1 MDDHG
6 KSNARAWLGT
16 IVEGVGKLGILER
29 DGEAVTFE
37 GETFSDADAL
47 RERLHE
53 GPLSV
58 EVRGGWYAYGEFS
71 ADQGEPAEARIL
83 LTTGGPGLQIEC
95 DVDDVAPY
103 NPRLRYQ
110 DWGTP
115 WTDYPLD
122 ESERDALATYT
133 ALFIY

>member
-6 KSNARAWLGT
+6 KSNARAWLDT
-16 IVEGVGKLGILER
+16 IVEGVAAY
-29 DGEAVTFE
+29 EALNGGDVTAEFDS
-37 GETFSDADAL
+37 ETFDDADAL
-47 RERLHE
+47 RERLQE

-58 EVRGGWYAYGEFS
+58 EVRGGWYAYGTFS
-71 ADQGEPAEARIL
+71 ADQGEPAEVRIL

-95 DVDDVAPY
+95 DVDDGAPY

-115 WTDYPLD
+115 WTDFPLN
-122 ESERDALATYT
+122 ESERAALATYT

>member
-6 KSNARAWLGT
+6 KSNARSWLGT
-16 IVEGVGKLGILER
+16 IVEGVAAY
-29 DGEAVTFE
+29 EALNGGDVAAEFD
-37 GETFSDADAL
+37 GETFDDADAL
-47 RERLHE
+47 RERLQE

-58 EVRGGWYAYGEFS
+58 EVRGGWYAYGAFS

-95 DVDDVAPY
+95 DVDGGEAY
-103 NPRLRYQ
+103 NPRLQYQ

-122 ESERDALATYT
+122 DSERAALATYT